1 GEIVDFELTRQ
12 MEVEEFKERLAGQ
25 LPSDIPVYRVEQV
38 DLAAPS
44 ATQSLERAQYL
55 ITVARVQSLTPLQDA
70 SDRQQWKN
78 WVEAVKS
85 CDVIEWE
92 QTTKSGKKKQV
103 NLRDRLFELEL
114 VEVKEDAS
122 SEPAVV
128 RYIGSCRNDGTLLR
142 PEHLVYMLEQV
153 NQLEFQLLHAH
164 RSEMIL
170 AET

>member
-1 GEIVDFELTRQ
+1 
-12 MEVEEFKERLAGQ
+12 
-25 LPSDIPVYRVEQV
+25 VYRVEQV

-44 ATQSLERAQYL
+44 ATQSLERAEYM
-55 ITVARVQSLTPLQDA
+55 ITVAKAQSITPLEDTSA
-70 SDRQQWKN
+70 QQWKD

-85 CDVIEWE
+85 NEVIEWE

-114 VEVKEDAS
+114 VEVKEDTS
-122 SEPAVV
+122 SEQATI

-153 NQLEFQLLHAH
+153 NPVEFQLLHAH

-170 AET
+170 AGT